1 LTIKRFIICAHGGY
15 RGAEHDLDL
24 SRLSSTMAMF
34 GAVNIFYAM
43 YGLIQRDWVNIL
55 IPLATYLILMYS
67 SAIIDVTSRERARE
81 REMQK
86 SMPHAFNRE

>member
-1 LTIKRFIICAHGGY
+1 
-15 RGAEHDLDL
+15 
-24 SRLSSTMAMF
+24 MAMF

-67 SAIIDVTSRERARE
+67 SAIIDVTSREISRE